1 MRVSSSIRARA
12 GSLPTSGGQAGP
24 LPGGASDLGIPQNLG
39 ELRFPRLLSKRKSPH
54 TYSHSGSPRVILK
67 ELAATWARHTSRRTL
82 LHLESPLYGRGF
94 VSWVTDN
101 HAWQLHLSRGQKA
114 QAGFTCV
121 PGLSLGNIDA
131 LASCRG
137 KACICYPTVLIPYIR
152 LDTYLSIE
160 CRKLGSST
168 CGYSS
173 D

>member
-82 LHLESPLYGRGF
+82 LHLESPL
-94 VSWVTDN
+94 W
-101 HAWQLHLSRGQKA
+101 
-114 QAGFTCV
+114 AG
-121 PGLSLGNIDA
+121 
-131 LASCRG
+131 
-137 KACICYPTVLIPYIR
+137 IR
-152 LDTYLSIE
+152 LLGDRQSCLATSPVKGTESTGRLHMCTRSLTGQHRCACFMEREGLYLLPNCIDP
-160 CRKLGSST
+160 LHT
-168 CGYSS
+168 TGYISVNRVQEIRFKYLWVQL
-173 D
+173 